1 MEFVIRKNA
10 TLPLLKMQVVK
21 DGRST
26 YEEFMSFIET
36 STIYFSMQ
44 NIDNGTVK
52 INTSF
57 AGFVEKTFVEPNST
71 PEYYLY
77 YRFSKKDTNRVGRF
91 EGQFLLRNESG
102 TLVLPIR
109 EKLIIHIKDSLFED
123 DLDYNECFVGRYEC
137 CIIGPP
143 SFVTPTPSITPT
155 QNPTITPTKT
165 LTPTPSI
172 TPTNT
177 IPPTPTITTTITT
190 TPTNTET
197 PTPTITNSETP
208 TPTPTITNSETPTIT
223 SSVTPTPT
231 ITSSPISLTTYYG
244 YWSYYSTDALNCSP
258 TLSALTTSTA
268 STFSA
273 GGTVVVTNLDGSPIN
288 NLSVTYSTSAD
299 TFTVRTNSNSRI
311 ESIGGCE
318 DQPTPTTC
326 ISNQYTITNNT
337 NNTITVNNVTSPFT
351 SVSLPQFNLSA
362 YTSLIVCSC
371 DTPTTSG
378 GSVTDN
384 GSCPYL

>member
-57 AGFVEKTFVEPNST
+57 AGFVEKTFVESNST

-208 TPTPTITNSETPTIT
+208 TPTPTIT

-231 ITSSPISLTTYYG
+231 ITSSSISLTTYYG
-244 YWSYYSTDALNCSP
+244 YWSNYSTDALNCGP
-258 TLSALTTSTA
+258 TLSGLTISTA
-268 STFSA
+268 STLSA

-326 ISNQYTITNNT
+326 VSNQYTITNNT